1 MDGSSQDIIKPGQDI
16 VKPSQDIIN
25 RMQQDALGRLYSRL
39 DSIEETYEANKPALK
54 AKAAAS
60 SYWCTGWLSLTALLI
75 TTGIKIEDMDFN
87 DFPEILKF
95 KGTAYG
101 LGVGFTKSF
110 GTGAF
115 SEKPSRLIGKTMKI
129 ELAFLGLGPAGIQ
142 TSFWEDGQL
151 VGAMDFVGA
160 GGGLGGFWGE
170 GKFSEQ

>member
-1 MDGSSQDIIKPGQDI
+1 MDGQDIIKPGQDI
-16 VKPSQDIIN
+16 IKPSQEIIS

-39 DSIEETYEANKPALK
+39 EAIEETYEANKPALN

-75 TTGIKIEDMDFN
+75 TTGIKIEDMEFN

-101 LGVGFTKSF
+101 LGIGVTPKTF

-142 TSFWEDGQL
+142 ASFWEDGQL

-160 GGGLGGFWGE
+160 GGGVGAFWGD
-170 GKFSEQ
+170 GSFSEQ